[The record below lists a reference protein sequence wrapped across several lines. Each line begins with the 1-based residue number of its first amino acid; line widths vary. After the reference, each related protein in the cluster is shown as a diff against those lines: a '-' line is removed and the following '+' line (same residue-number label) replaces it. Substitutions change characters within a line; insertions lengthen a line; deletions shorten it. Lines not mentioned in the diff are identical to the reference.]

1 MVKFKIALIP
11 VILQRRCLPVRRSG
25 IRFCSRI
32 LDVHRLVFLDKHPFA
47 AIQYPSTDINTA
59 LFGKKRTRHMT
70 ATTNPLTQGNLW
82 KNILLFSL
90 PLMATNVLQVLFNMA
105 DIAVVGRFAGA
116 AALGSVGS
124 TAQLVALFT
133 GFLIG
138 IGSGV
143 NALAARYAGANDPD
157 SLRATSVTSAAICLT
172 AGIGV
177 FAAGCFGA
185 RFFLELLNT
194 KEELLEGALLYLHI
208 YFLGMPAL
216 AMYNYGNGMLSAM
229 GETRRPLF
237 YLMAAGVLNVGLNLL
252 FVIGFDM
259 AEDGVAWASVISQ
272 YLSAVLILTDLF
284 RHRKVYGLSF
294 GHRYLRR
301 SNAGEILL
309 LGVPA
314 GMQNAIF
321 QIANLFVQAGVNS
334 FDTVVV
340 EGTAAAT
347 NADALVYD
355 VMAAFYVACA
365 TFMAQN
371 YGAGKK
377 NRILK
382 SYFISLAYAFVI
394 GLVFGVA
401 LVVFGRQFLG
411 LFTTEEAVI
420 EAGLFRLKVMGLCYC
435 VSAFMDCTIA
445 AARGLGKSVTPTV
458 LVILGS
464 CVFRIIWIYTVF
476 AHFHTITSLYLLYVF
491 SWTLTGILEAVYFVR
506 CYRRQMQALDDRSA

>member
-1 MVKFKIALIP
+1 
-11 VILQRRCLPVRRSG
+11 
-25 IRFCSRI
+25 
-32 LDVHRLVFLDKHPFA
+32 
-47 AIQYPSTDINTA
+47 
-59 LFGKKRTRHMT
+59 MT
-70 ATTNPLTQGNLW
+70 SLTNPMTQGSLW

-143 NALAARYAGANDPD
+143 NALAARYYGARDKKNLN
-157 SLRATSVTSAAICLT
+157 STACTAAMICFLS
-172 AGIGV
+172 GILLL
-177 FAAGCFGA
+177 AAGWFGA

-194 KEELLEGALLYLHI
+194 KTELLDGAVLYLRI
-208 YFLGMPAL
+208 FFLGMPAL

-229 GETRRPLF
+229 GETRRPLI
-237 YLMAAGVLNVGLNLL
+237 YLLIAGVLNVVLNLF
-252 FVIGFDM
+252 FVIVCDM
-259 AEDGVAWASVISQ
+259 AVAGVALASILSQ

-284 RHRKVYGLSF
+284 RHRRLYGLSLHPRNIT
-294 GHRYLRR
+294 GK
-301 SNAGEILL
+301 NAGEILL

-334 FDTVVV
+334 FETVVV

-355 VMAAFYVACA
+355 VMAAFYVACS

-377 NRILK
+377 ERILK
-382 SYFISLAYAFVI
+382 SYFVSLTYSFVI
-394 GLVFGVA
+394 GLIFGIT
-401 LVVFGRQFLG
+401 LVVFGRQFLS

-420 EAGLFRLKVMGLCYC
+420 ETGLYRLQVMGLCYC

-445 AARGLGKSVTPTV
+445 ASRGLGKSVVPTV

-464 CVFRIIWIYTVF
+464 CVFRILWIYTVF
-476 AHFHTITSLYLLYVF
+476 AYFHTITSLYLLYVF
-491 SWTLTGILEAVYFVR
+491 SWTITAALEAVYFVR
-506 CYRRQMQALDDRSA
+506 CYRQQLQALEQHGI